1 MLRGENTL
9 AVDGGFCR
17 LFIAPGTYDSGKGD
31 AGGSSGHRAE
41 SVIEPDVM
49 SDPAIE
55 RLINEYATAAASSG
69 YKRSSRQARKAV
81 AGFVKNSVITTDE
94 RILGVV
100 CLGRSRWVLTT
111 ESLFDEREGK
121 YGCVFDLFDCSIA
134 LDREVVS
141 VVDGPDHRELRFSDG
156 AEHVAPPATNQL
168 ASERARRFFDLVK
181 RAQADFRRHESF

>member
-1 MLRGENTL
+1 M
-9 AVDGGFCR
+9 DGLFGR
-17 LFIAPGTYDSGKGD
+17 PFIAPGTYDPAED
-31 AGGSSGHRAE
+31 DVRGSSGRRTE

-49 SDPAIE
+49 GDRAIE

-69 YKRSSRQARKAV
+69 CKRSSRQARKAV

-100 CLGRSRWVLTT
+100 KLGRSRWVLTT

-134 LDREVVS
+134 LDGEVVS
-141 VVDGPDHRELRFSDG
+141 VVDGPDHRELMFSNG
-156 AEHVAPPATNQL
+156 AEHVAPL